1 MKKGKLPLV
10 FQICL
15 CVDATEEND
24 TKGRLINHSRKEAN
38 LKMRVVVVD
47 GEPRIVFI
55 ALRRIANGTE
65 LLYDYGDRRK
75 DIVKENSWLE

>member
-1 MKKGKLPLV
+1 MFFK
-10 FQICL
+10 FDSRRL
-15 CVDATEEND
+15 CIDATEEND

-55 ALRRIANGTE
+55 ALKRIVNGAE
-65 LLYDYGDRRK
+65 LYYNYSERRK
-75 DIVKENSWLE
+75 EIVRENPWLK